1 MDKIQQYLKNTLEGG
16 EEGGGERPKGE
27 VGDVGL
33 KNKQYWKFL
42 TRQHTKFKC

>member
-1 MDKIQQYLKNTLEGG
+1 MEGC

-33 KNKQYWKFL
+33 KNKTILKAFL
-42 TRQHTKFKC
+42 APQGALISTARCS